1 MIKMLAYAFFFP
13 PASAFPPDLLGAVTP
28 RLVHAD
34 EFVFEAA
41 SLFSCAWAI
50 LRRQERACSLFL
62 KQALRL
68 FWHLRKCCFP
78 SAALVLASLQRD
90 LKLTQHRTP
99 FLKRPAY
106 VPLNKYIFK
115 EIVYPVGWFANCLTP
130 CSDWCV
136 LSISS
141 PSLSPPLSLFPP
153 SFFFCNPQFN
163 DTASVAITA
172 ERDNCLHTAGHMKL
186 TIERGSEPVS
196 RRKKSFCV
204 DARSSGDLRGEQGVY
219 WSARF
224 IGLTTDDSL
233 MTAACDLFSFSFH
246 VAGLY
251 VTVAVTDNKD
261 KFTLFS
267 VWRSAAPCFIVSKGL
282 TWQAF

>member
-1 MIKMLAYAFFFP
+1 MDDQDASICIFSP
-13 PASAFPPDLLGAVTP
+13 RSAFPPDLLGAVMP
-28 RLVHAD
+28 CLVHAD

-78 SAALVLASLQRD
+78 SAALVLASLQTD

-99 FLKRPAY
+99 FLKRAAY
-106 VPLNKYIFK
+106 IPLNKYIIK
-115 EIVYPVGWFANCLTP
+115 EIVYPVGWLANCLTP
-130 CSDWCV
+130 CSDWCAQHFQPFIKSAFV
-136 LSISS
+136 PF
-141 PSLSPPLSLFPP
+141 PSL
-153 SFFFCNPQFN
+153 FFCNPQFN

-186 TIERGSEPVS
+186 TIEWGSKPMS

-219 WSARF
+219 WSAWF

-267 VWRSAAPCFIVSKGL
+267 IWRSTAPCFIL
-282 TWQAF
+282 